1 MLFRPQGRDR
11 IGEILAHATDGG
23 FKPRFRHFAGA
34 VQLRAQIAIRTPT
47 CRASLC
53 HAAVLTM
60 NAIAGNVA
68 VTAIWATI
76 STVQTPPNLRPPLPA
91 AV

>member
-1 MLFRPQGRDR
+1 
-11 IGEILAHATDGG
+11 
-23 FKPRFRHFAGA
+23 
-34 VQLRAQIAIRTPT
+34 
-47 CRASLC
+47 
-53 HAAVLTM
+53 M